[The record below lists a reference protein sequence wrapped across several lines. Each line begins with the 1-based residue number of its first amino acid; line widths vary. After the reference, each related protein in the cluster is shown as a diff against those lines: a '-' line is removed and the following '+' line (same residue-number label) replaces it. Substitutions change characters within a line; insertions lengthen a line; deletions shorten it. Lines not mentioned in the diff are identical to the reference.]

1 MATAGSGDFSPTVAR
16 GGGEEWGCGG
26 VQEEEGS
33 VLIASK
39 ASGGQLEGGA
49 GLAAARPRSGAG
61 REQVGGWLEEEDKVG
76 VGWAEVGFAWGG
88 A

>member
-39 ASGGQLEGGA
+39 ASGGSWRAGSGWRRRVHDGRRTGA
-49 GLAAARPRSGAG
+49 GGG
-61 REQVGGWLEEEDKVG
+61 VVGGRRQGE
-76 VGWAEVGFAWGG
+76 WAGLGCGGFAPGEV
-88 A
+88 